1 MTRSSDGSAL
11 PSLARA
17 QAEGREPRILPDD
30 KHNRFLLEQVHPRD
44 WVNPEPHPLYDL
56 VVVGGGSGGLVS
68 SAIGAG
74 VGARVALVER
84 HLLGGDCLNTG
95 CVPSKAVIRSARA
108 WHEAREAE
116 SRFGAGPISGEGDFG
131 AAMRR
136 MRALRARISRHDS
149 ASRFSE
155 LGIHVFLGQGRFTGT
170 DRLEVDGATL
180 HFRRAVIATGGRP
193 TIPPIPGLEEAGFL
207 TSETVFQLTRRPHRL
222 AVIGGGP
229 IGCELAQ
236 AMARLGS
243 QVTVVEMEDR
253 ILPRD
258 DPEASGLVTEAM
270 ERDGVVLRTGVRVAQ
285 VDVEGDERVLRL
297 LTLATGSGSEGA
309 EDAGGVAEIRC
320 DQILVATGRRPNVEG
335 LGLEEAGVEVG
346 RDGIRVDRRLRSTN
360 RRIYAVGDVTGGPQ
374 FTHRADA
381 HARLAVPNAL
391 FFGRGRTDRLVIPWC
406 TYTSPEVA
414 HVGLPPGE
422 AERRPKEVATVTV
435 RFDEVDRRLLEG
447 EEEGFLKVYLRPGSD
462 TILGA
467 TAAGEHAGELLTPIL
482 VAMKGGVGLDAISG
496 TVFPYPTRGE
506 VIRKAA
512 DRWRKRKLTPRVQRW
527 MERVL
532 RLLR

>member
-1 MTRSSDGSAL
+1 MTG
-11 PSLARA
+11 PP
-17 QAEGREPRILPDD
+17 EEPRIRPDD
-30 KHNRFLLEQVHPRD
+30 EHNRCLLEQVHPPD
-44 WVNPEPHPLYDL
+44 WVDPEPHPRYDL

-68 SAIGAG
+68 SAISAG
-74 VGARVALVER
+74 VGGRVALVER
-84 HLLGGDCLNTG
+84 HLLGGDCLITG
-95 CVPSKAVIRSARA
+95 CVPSKAVLRSARA
-108 WHEAREAE
+108 WKEAREGE
-116 SRFGAGPISGEGDFG
+116 PRFGAAPVSGEGDFG

-136 MRALRARISRHDS
+136 MRSLRARISPHDS

-155 LGIHVFLGQGRFTGT
+155 LGIHVFLGQGRFTGP
-170 DRLEVDGATL
+170 DRLEVNGAVL
-180 HFRRAVIATGGRP
+180 RFRRGVIATGGRP
-193 TIPPIPGLEEAGFL
+193 AIPPIPGLEDAGFL
-207 TSETVFQLTRRPHRL
+207 TSETVFELTRRPRRL

-243 QVTVVEMEDR
+243 RVTLVELEDR

-258 DPEASGLVTEAM
+258 DADASRLVAEAL
-270 ERDGVVLRTGVRVAQ
+270 ERDGVLLRSGVRVAQ
-285 VDVEGDERVLRL
+285 VDVDGDERVLRL
-297 LTLATGSGSEGA
+297 QTLATGSGSEGA
-309 EDAGGVAEIRC
+309 EDSGGTAELRC

-346 RDGIRVDRRLRSTN
+346 RDGIRVDRRLRTTS
-360 RRIYAVGDVTGGPQ
+360 RRIFAVGDVTGGPQ

-391 FFGRGRTDRLVIPWC
+391 FFGRGRADRLVIPWC

-422 AERRPKEVATVTV
+422 AGRNPKGIATVTV

-447 EEEGFLKVYLRPGSD
+447 EEDGFLKIYLRRGSD

-467 TAAGEHAGELLTPIL
+467 TAVGEHAGELLTPIL
-482 VAMKGGVGLDAISG
+482 VAMKGGVGLDTISG
-496 TVFPYPTRGE
+496 AVFPYPTRGE
-506 VIRKAA
+506 AIRKAA
-512 DRWRKRKLTPRVQRW
+512 DQWRKRKLTPRVERW
-527 MERVL
+527 MGRVL